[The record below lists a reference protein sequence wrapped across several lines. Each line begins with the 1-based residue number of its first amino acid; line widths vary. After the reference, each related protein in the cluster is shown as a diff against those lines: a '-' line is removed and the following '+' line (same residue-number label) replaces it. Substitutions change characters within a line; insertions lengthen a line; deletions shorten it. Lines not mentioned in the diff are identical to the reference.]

1 MSCTP
6 KPIRRQNKILTAQVR
21 KHQRRNPKALVV
33 LLDESW
39 TMFNGYG
46 AAHVEKMMRESR
58 RSDDHQSNR
67 RAPSPIVQRLT
78 DLPQG
83 ILDSL
88 REQGNA

>member
-21 KHQRRNPKALVV
+21 KHQRRNQKALVV

-46 AAHVEKMMRESR
+46 APHVEKMMRESR